1 MNHLT
6 VIQLDDTLVIDS
18 RLIAKELGIQH
29 KNLLENIRN
38 HQTSI
43 EHFGAIAFKS
53 REFKTSQGN
62 TVQECFAYLNEEQA
76 TFVMTLSRNT
86 PKVIQCKQNLVRAFF
101 EARKA
106 LQEVIAPT
114 VQQLMEENERLRK
127 RIQELEGDGS
137 FLRQVM
143 EENTKLRR
151 ETWDA
156 YMINCAV
163 IKEIGN
169 YQWIM
174 GNHPND
180 PRPFR
185 LLTVKKGD
193 APKIENAVL
202 GFTTQDRAELGMFLN
217 GTGNIIREKAG
228 LSLQAG

>member
-1 MNHLT
+1 MSYLT
-6 VIQLDDTLVIDS
+6 VTQLDDALVIDS

-29 KNLLENIRN
+29 KNFLQTIRN
-38 HQTSI
+38 HLTVI
-43 EHFGAIAFKS
+43 EEDGQVMFETAPV
-53 REFKTSQGN
+53 TN
-62 TVQECFAYLNEEQA
+62 TVGARLEQVFCYLNENQA

-114 VQQLMEENERLRK
+114 VQQLMEQNERLQR
-127 RIQELEGDGS
+127 RIQELEGDDS
-137 FLRQVM
+137 NLRRLM
-143 EENTKLRR
+143 AENTKLRR
-151 ETWDA
+151 EVWDA

-169 YQWIM
+169 YQWVM

-180 PRPFR
+180 PRTFR

-193 APKIENAVL
+193 APKVENAVL
-202 GFTTQDRAELGMFLN
+202 GFTAQDRTELGMFLN
-217 GTGNIIREKAG
+217 GTGAIIQSKKN
-228 LSLQAG
+228 